1 MIEDK
6 LCLAAEVGT
15 GRKCRS
21 EEDFCLGLAGG
32 EKRQRF
38 SRSKSFLLNFG
49 MLEKFPYKRE
59 FPSFNSHK

>member
-6 LCLAAEVGT
+6 LCLEAEVGT
-15 GRKCRS
+15 GRKRRS

-32 EKRQRF
+32 EKSHRF

-49 MLEKFPYKRE
+49 RSEKFLYKRK
-59 FPSFNSHK
+59 FSNFNNH